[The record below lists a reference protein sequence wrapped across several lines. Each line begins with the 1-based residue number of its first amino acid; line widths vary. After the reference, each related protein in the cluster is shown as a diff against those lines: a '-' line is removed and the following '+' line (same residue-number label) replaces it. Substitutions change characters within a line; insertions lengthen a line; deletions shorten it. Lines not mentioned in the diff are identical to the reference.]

1 MAIRPDLLPATRGT
15 PTRTLRTAF
24 VGTYPPRQCG
34 IATFT
39 RDLATAVAQDLGG
52 PDRAATWS
60 KPTPIGRQGATADIV
75 AIDYED
81 RPFPAEVRYR
91 LHPDRPADYLAAA
104 DRLNRVGYDVVSLQH
119 EFGIYGGRDGER
131 VLDLI
136 DELAVPVV
144 ATLHTV
150 LRHPSD
156 HQRRVL
162 HEVARGA
169 ARVVVLSRASARSLS
184 SVYDVDPARIQMIP
198 HGVPDLPFVDPDSA
212 KPLVGLGHRPVILS
226 FGLLGPGK
234 GYELAIR
241 AMSSVIDL
249 AGDACYVILG
259 ATHPE
264 LRRKQGEAYRESLQG
279 LVADLGLEQ
288 HVRFVDAFVDSP
300 TLGRWLQA
308 ADVFVTPYP
317 GAEQAVSGTLAYA
330 LGTGKALVSTPYAYA
345 EELLAD
351 GRGRLVPFG
360 DSKALGSE
368 IGDLLTHPAARNEAR
383 RLAYAYGRRMTWRHV
398 GAEYRELFGRVVAEA
413 ALPVRAARA
422 LVLRGLRADRDRE
435 ASSLG

>member
-1 MAIRPDLLPATRGT
+1 MRGT
-15 PTRTLRTAF
+15 STRTLRTAF

-39 RDLATAVAQDLGG
+39 RDLATAVVQEPGS
-52 PDRAATWS
+52 PERAIWT
-60 KPTPIGRQGATADIV
+60 KPTPIGRQPATADIV
-75 AIDYED
+75 ALDHEQRD
-81 RPFPAEVRYR
+81 FPAEVRFR
-91 LHPDRPADYLAAA
+91 LDPDRPADYLGVA
-104 DRLNRVGYDVVSLQH
+104 DQLNRAGYDVVSLQH
-119 EFGIYGGRDGER
+119 EFGIYGGPDGER

-264 LRRKQGEAYRESLQG
+264 LRRQQGEAYRESLQG

-360 DSKALGSE
+360 DSRALGSE
-368 IGDLLTHPAARNEAR
+368 IGDFLTDPAARNEAR
-383 RLAYAYGRRMTWRHV
+383 RLSYAYGRRMTWRHV

-413 ALPVRAARA
+413 ALPVPAARA

>member
-1 MAIRPDLLPATRGT
+1 MRGT
-15 PTRTLRTAF
+15 STRTLRTAF

-39 RDLATAVAQDLGG
+39 RDLATAVVQEPGS
-52 PDRAATWS
+52 PERAIWT
-60 KPTPIGRQGATADIV
+60 KPTPIGRQPATADIV
-75 AIDYED
+75 ALDHEQRD
-81 RPFPAEVRYR
+81 FPAEVRFR
-91 LHPDRPADYLAAA
+91 LDPDRPADYLGVA
-104 DRLNRVGYDVVSLQH
+104 DQLNRAGYDVVSLQH
-119 EFGIYGGRDGER
+119 EFGIYGGPDGER

-136 DELAVPVV
+136 DELEVPVV

-156 HQRRVL
+156 HQRRIL
-162 HEVARGA
+162 HEVAHGA
-169 ARVVVLSRASARSLS
+169 ARVVVLSRASARTLA
-184 SVYDVDPARIQMIP
+184 SVYDIDPARIQMIP
-198 HGVPDLPFVDPDSA
+198 HGVPDLPFVDPNTI
-212 KPLVGLGHRPVILS
+212 KPLVGLGDRPTILS

-241 AMSSVIDL
+241 AMSSVVDR

-264 LRRKQGEAYRESLQG
+264 LRRHQGEAYRESLQG

-288 HVRFVDAFVDSP
+288 HVKFVDAFVDLP
-300 TLGRWLQA
+300 TLGQWLQA

-368 IGDLLTHPAARNEAR
+368 IGDLLTDPAARNEAR
-383 RLAYAYGRRMTWRHV
+383 RLAYAYGRRMTWRRV
-398 GAEYRELFGRVVAEA
+398 AAEYRELFARVATEAEPD
-413 ALPVRAARA
+413 LRAAAVRLHGA
-422 LVLRGLRADRDRE
+422 PATQLDRE